1 MERWSGALRLA
12 HRSDSSPD
20 IADAGEELKQ
30 QCSKNSVETPGMTTA
45 GGLGPVGLWADG
57 PNEPG
62 PGAQWNRDPDLIGTR
77 LNGAAAGSFQE
88 ERFKKTAAGT
98 CDRAELKG

>member
-45 GGLGPVGLWADG
+45 VGPGAWGLLDHGPIALMNRGLGPNGTG
-57 PNEPG
+57 I
-62 PGAQWNRDPDLIGTR
+62 LI
-77 LNGAAAGSFQE
+77 
-88 ERFKKTAAGT
+88 
-98 CDRAELKG
+98 

>member
-45 GGLGPVGLWADG
+45 GGAWGLLDCGPMALMNRGLGPNGTG
-57 PNEPG
+57 I
-62 PGAQWNRDPDLIGTR
+62 LI
-77 LNGAAAGSFQE
+77 
-88 ERFKKTAAGT
+88 
-98 CDRAELKG
+98 